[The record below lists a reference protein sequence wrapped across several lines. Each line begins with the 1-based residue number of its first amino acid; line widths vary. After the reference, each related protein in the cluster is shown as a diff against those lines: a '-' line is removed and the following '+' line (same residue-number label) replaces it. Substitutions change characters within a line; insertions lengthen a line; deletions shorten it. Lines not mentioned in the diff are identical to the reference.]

1 VSSLTWG
8 SRSTTAETNVAEASG
23 GPRGAVDLAAVHK
36 EFPFKGQPLSVL
48 EDVSLSVAEGEFVAL
63 VGPSG
68 CGKSTLLRL
77 MAGLIAPTS
86 GGIRVFGG
94 PPQEAVRQRQVGFVF
109 QNPVL
114 LPWRSVTHN
123 VQLPLEVAGA
133 LDAQGRQR
141 VTELIDL
148 VGLQGF
154 EDARPS
160 QLSGG
165 MRQRAALARALI
177 TRPRLLLLDEPFGA
191 LDEITRQRMNLEL
204 LRIWREVGVTSVL
217 VTHSIPEAAFLAN
230 RVVVLSARP
239 GRIMRVID
247 IDFDPSQRGTQL
259 LRDRAF
265 FATCAAISDA
275 LYGTMNA

>member
-1 VSSLTWG
+1 MGVS
-8 SRSTTAETNVAEASG
+8 VAPREG
-23 GPRGAVDLAAVHK
+23 GVAVELNGVYK
-36 EFPFKGQPLSVL
+36 TFTLKGEPLPVL
-48 EDVSLSVAEGEFVAL
+48 EDISLTVREGEFVAL

-77 MAGLIAPTS
+77 MAGLISPTN
-86 GGIRVFGG
+86 GRLTVFGG
-94 PPQEAVRQRQVGFVF
+94 PPEAAVKQREVGFVF

-114 LPWRSVTHN
+114 LPWRTVTSN
-123 VQLPLEVAGA
+123 VKLPLEVAGA
-133 LDAQGRQR
+133 YDSNGKQR
-141 VTELIDL
+141 VQELIEL

-177 TRPRLLLLDEPFGA
+177 TRPQLLLLDEPFGA

-217 VTHSIPEAAFLAN
+217 VTHSIAEAVFLAH

-239 GRIMRVID
+239 GRVSDVID
-247 IDFDPSQRGTQL
+247 VEFEDRGIEL
-259 LRDRAF
+259 LRESGF
-265 FATCAAISDA
+265 FARCAVVSDA
-275 LYGTMNA
+275 LYGSAHGAGLI